1 MKSSPHNFHIPVMGL
16 GFTIDTPLKVAKYG
30 INSTVSIMDN
40 ELVETVRQS
49 ICEEYNLQFVAVT

>member
-30 INSTVSIMDN
+30 INSTVSIMEN
-40 ELVETVRQS
+40 SLKLTP
-49 ICEEYNLQFVAVT
+49 